1 MALGQPGGLVLGDKF
16 IMLGSKPST
25 ALFLVL
31 AASLAVPATAQIAPP
46 SIGAGAPARS
56 WQSRGGD
63 LPADPAW
70 RTGILP
76 NGLRYAVRR
85 GQRPPGTIS
94 VRIRIDAGALMENDT
109 QQGWTH
115 LLEHMV
121 FRGTRD
127 IADGEAVKIWE
138 RLGASFGTDTNA
150 FTSLTSTTYV
160 LDLPRS
166 DAASYGQA
174 MRVLAQMMGS
184 ATISPAALE
193 TERKVVIAERALR
206 LPPIAQKVQVVTNP
220 IMLTGTK
227 AAVRNIIGTEATLA
241 AADAD
246 RLRAYYKV
254 WYRPSHAQVI
264 VVGDADPA
272 MLEAEIRHSFG
283 SWQAAG
289 AAPPTPDFGAPTAPP
304 RDAAAVVDPQ
314 IPESVHLAYI
324 TSHDER
330 PWTIALQQRQYENW
344 IALAVLNQ
352 RLSSESQKGGAL
364 VGAGMSIGANR
375 HIQDQVNLN
384 LRFKPGQ
391 WKAALN
397 QATGVLN
404 GALAGPPWQDE
415 IDMQVM
421 RIATTLDQQV
431 AGRPTATSPGL
442 ANGYVNDIDQGDVS
456 APETFYRDL
465 FAAQRKT
472 FTPALVQA
480 TVRRLL
486 APDPRLILYTTTP
499 VEGGDAMLTAA
510 LAEARKAIAIR
521 ERQVRAVSW
530 DELKLPGTPAT
541 VSATR
546 RIADLGVERVTLS
559 NGVEIAMK
567 PTDYEK
573 DRIRVSV
580 AIGHGLI
587 GETPGNPG
595 LAWTSA
601 QLMRSGV
608 GPFNANEMTRVLAG
622 RNISFVAG
630 MTNEALKV
638 DGSSDRQNVADLLKI
653 MTAGVTQMQYR
664 ANGIAQFRDEI
675 MASYQSVYSQ
685 PGAVLQV
692 FGNPYLF
699 GGDMRFRGFPP
710 KAEIEGLTLSAFR
723 NYWEPRLAAGPI
735 RIVVVGDFD
744 RDQIVDAVARSFGTL
759 APRIDKGVSA
769 AQRDVRPTPPAASPV
784 TLYHR
789 GDAGQ
794 ALVAR
799 VWPGQGVQADVPG
812 TRAMDVAATII
823 RTRLTEEFR
832 EKQGGSYAPFAYAYS
847 PVDMPNYGRLM
858 VGAQLATNRIDDFE
872 RALSATL
879 ADLATNGPKP
889 DEFARAKT
897 TMLGGFT
904 RARTENGYWL
914 SALSFDLDDVFQVDL
929 IRQGVATR
937 EAVTADQVRAVLAR
951 FTGPAKPGFEIRVL
965 PEGNSLAASPV
976 RSTQSD

>member
-1 MALGQPGGLVLGDKF
+1 MLV
-16 IMLGSKPST
+16 SKPST
-25 ALFLVL
+25 ALLWVL
-31 AASLAVPATAQIAPP
+31 AASLVAPVTAQTSPAVPALSWQ
-46 SIGAGAPARS
+46 GAGS
-56 WQSRGGD
+56 D
-63 LPADPAW
+63 LPSDPAW

-76 NGLRYAVRR
+76 NGLRYAVR
-85 GQRPPGTIS
+85 QAKRPPGSIS
-94 VRIRIDAGALMENDT
+94 VRVRIDAGALMENDE

-121 FRGTRD
+121 FRGTKD
-127 IADGEAVKIWE
+127 FADGEGVKIWQ

-166 DAASYGQA
+166 DAASYAQA
-174 MRVLAQMMGS
+174 MKVLAQMMGS

-193 TERKVVIAERALR
+193 TERKVVLAERALR
-206 LPPIAQKVQVVTNP
+206 LPPIAQKVQAVTNP
-220 IMLTGTK
+220 IMLAGTK
-227 AAVRNIIGTEATLA
+227 AAVRNIIGTDATLS

-246 RLRAYYKV
+246 RLRAYYKA

-272 MLEAEIRHSFG
+272 MLEAEIRRSFG
-283 SWQAAG
+283 AWHAVG
-289 AAPPTPDFGAPTAPP
+289 AAPPKPDFGAPTTPP

-314 IPESVHLAYI
+314 IAMSVHLAYI
-324 TSHDER
+324 TRHDER
-330 PWTIALQQRQYENW
+330 PWTIARQQRQYENW

-352 RLSSESQKGGAL
+352 RLSSEAQKGGAL
-364 VGAGMSIGANR
+364 VGAGMTIGASR
-375 HIQDQVNLN
+375 HIQDQVNLS

-404 GALAGPPWQDE
+404 GALAGPPSQDE
-415 IDMQVM
+415 IDMQAL

-472 FTPALVQA
+472 FTPAMVQA

-486 APDPRLILYTTTP
+486 APDPRLILYSTTP
-499 VEGGDAMLTAA
+499 VEGGDAALTTA

-521 ERQVRAVSW
+521 ERPVRAVSW

-541 VSATR
+541 VTATR
-546 RIADLGVERVTLS
+546 RIDDLGVERVTLS

-567 PTDYEK
+567 RTDFEK

-580 AIGHGLI
+580 SIGHGLI
-587 GETPGNPG
+587 GEAPGDPG

-608 GPFNANEMTRVLAG
+608 GPFNANELTRVLAG
-622 RNISFVAG
+622 RNISFIAG
-630 MTNEALKV
+630 MTNDALKV
-638 DGSSDRQNVADLLKI
+638 DGSSDRQNVADLLKV

-675 MASYQSVYSQ
+675 MANYQSVYSQ
-685 PGAVLQV
+685 PGSVLQV

-699 GGDMRFRGFPP
+699 GGDMRFRGYPP
-710 KAEIEGLTLSAFR
+710 RTEIEGLTLSAFR
-723 NYWEPRLAAGPI
+723 DYWEPRLSAGPI

-744 RDQIVDAVARSFGTL
+744 RDQIVDAVAKSFGTL
-759 APRIDKGVSA
+759 ASRIDKGVTA
-769 AQRDVRPTPPAASPV
+769 AQRGVRPTPPAASPV

-799 VWPGQGVQADVPG
+799 VWPVQGVRADVPS

-832 EKQGGSYAPFAYAYS
+832 EKQGGSYAPFATTYS
-847 PVDMPNYGRLM
+847 PVDLPNYGRLM

-872 RALSATL
+872 RVLSAAL

-914 SALSFDLDDVFQVDL
+914 SALGFDLDDAFEVDL

-951 FTGPAKPGFEIRVL
+951 FAGPAQPGFEIRVL
-965 PEGNSLAASPV
+965 PEASTLPPTPV
-976 RSTQSD
+976 RTTQSD